1 MKAVFKK
8 TETGILTF
16 CNDSLALFDKVP
28 DDSMVMVEY
37 KKKRN
42 YENHK
47 RFFAFLDIA
56 FDLQEFYEEKEHLR
70 IALQMIAG
78 HYEALIIIGK
88 DGEPS
93 THYTPKSI
101 DFSAMDEIEFRDMFG
116 RCITGFINRYG
127 NGITEEELLRVIDFD

>member
-1 MKAVFKK
+1 M
-8 TETGILTF
+8 I
-16 CNDSLALFDKVP
+16 
-28 DDSMVMVEY
+28 EY
-37 KKKRN
+37 QQK
-42 YENHK
+42 
-47 RFFAFLDIA
+47 
-56 FDLQEFYEEKEHLR
+56 EFYEEKELLR
-70 IALQMIAG
+70 KALQMIAG
-78 HYEALIIIGK
+78 HYEVLIIIGK